1 MQNTTNAS
9 DAAETKDPSF
19 TRPSAGHDMQHW
31 NYEPSLLLSW
41 KACEESFSRVCLGN
55 GNYYLLFVCAP
66 QQSLDIQT
74 SWFRGVSLDPHILQG
89 KHRQVL

>member
-1 MQNTTNAS
+1 MHCRLKWLSCLTL
-9 DAAETKDPSF
+9 SF
-19 TRPSAGHDMQHW
+19 F
-31 NYEPSLLLSW
+31 LSFF
-41 KACEESFSRVCLGN
+41 ACLGN
-55 GNYYLLFVCAP
+55 GNYYLLFVRAP